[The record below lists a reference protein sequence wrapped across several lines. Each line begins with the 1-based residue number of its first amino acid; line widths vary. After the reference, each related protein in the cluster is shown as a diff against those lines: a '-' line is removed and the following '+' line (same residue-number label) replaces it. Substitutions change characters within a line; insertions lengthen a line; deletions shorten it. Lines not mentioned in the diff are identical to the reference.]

1 MILQRINMSFSNDCV
16 TEELDYFSEPISQFE
31 IEKTQL
37 IEYTPITSLDKN
49 DKIHFRIIGQSD
61 EFIKLKS
68 SFIILNLEVNKIGG
82 ATTLSGDTTPTIK
95 FDHSAREI
103 KPVNNLLHSI
113 FSDVYVSLNNK
124 KISADHSNYA
134 HRAYFQTLLNF
145 SKEDQDNLLTASL
158 WKKDGKTDGSFND
171 RYDCFEQDSKTINI
185 QLAGRLFID
194 FFNQPLNLLNN
205 INIDIVLIR
214 QHISFPFMYTAD
226 NYDYKIKNISL
237 YVKKVKINSNV
248 RKAIDYRL
256 LKEPAKYPFTRGE
269 VKTFEIVQN
278 NKSVTHDNI
287 FLGKLPTRLFIAFV
301 DSDSYSGVKDSNPFK
316 FQHFDIDFLVLYKNG
331 VQIPSHPFT
340 PNFKGKEA
348 KRSYLSIFH
357 ATNTF
362 YSEKSINI
370 SYDEFLNGYTM
381 WGFDLTSDQCDS
393 DNFYHP
399 TENGNIK
406 LEVKFKKQLAK
417 NVTCILY
424 ADYDDILMI
433 THDRNI
439 ITDFTL

>member
-158 WKKDGKTDGSFND
+158 WKKDGKTEDSFKGTHHPLKLN
-171 RYDCFEQDSKTINI
+171 FSKNM
-185 QLAGRLFID
+185 
-194 FFNQPLNLLNN
+194 FFSFLNKLNC
-205 INIDIVLIR
+205 
-214 QHISFPFMYTAD
+214 HIS
-226 NYDYKIKNISL
+226 
-237 YVKKVKINSNV
+237 
-248 RKAIDYRL
+248 
-256 LKEPAKYPFTRGE
+256 
-269 VKTFEIVQN
+269 
-278 NKSVTHDNI
+278 
-287 FLGKLPTRLFIAFV
+287 
-301 DSDSYSGVKDSNPFK
+301 SD
-316 FQHFDIDFLVLYKNG
+316 
-331 VQIPSHPFT
+331 
-340 PNFKGKEA
+340 
-348 KRSYLSIFH
+348 
-357 ATNTF
+357 
-362 YSEKSINI
+362 
-370 SYDEFLNGYTM
+370 
-381 WGFDLTSDQCDS
+381 
-393 DNFYHP
+393 
-399 TENGNIK
+399 
-406 LEVKFKKQLAK
+406 
-417 NVTCILY
+417 
-424 ADYDDILMI
+424 
-433 THDRNI
+433 
-439 ITDFTL
+439 